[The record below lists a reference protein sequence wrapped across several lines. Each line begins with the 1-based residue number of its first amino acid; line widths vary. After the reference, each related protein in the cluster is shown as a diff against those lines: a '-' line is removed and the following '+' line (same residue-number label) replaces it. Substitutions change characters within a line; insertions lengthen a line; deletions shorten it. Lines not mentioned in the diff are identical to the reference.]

1 MPSIINA
8 STNNT
13 TGLIYSADASGVL
26 ALQGNGTTGLTVG
39 NTGNV
44 TVSTNLFV
52 SGSSVQPLVSGT
64 AQNTTSG
71 TSIDF
76 TGIPSWVRR
85 ITVIMQNLSSTG
97 TSNYIIRLG
106 TSSGYVNTGYA
117 STATSYGGG
126 SLGSISQFTTGFGV
140 TGGVAASSRFS
151 GIMTITNISANNW
164 VNGIFGG
171 FHDATYS
178 GTGGGYVDA
187 GGVVNSVRL
196 TTVNGT
202 DTFDSGSINIM
213 YE

>member
-76 TGIPSWVRR
+76 TGIPSWARR
-85 ITVIMQNLSSTG
+85 ITVMFNGVSTNGSSNIQVQIGAGSIT
-97 TSNYIIRLG
+97 T
-106 TSSGYVNTGYA
+106 TGYFCN
-117 STATSYGGG
+117 Y
-126 SLGSISQFTTGFGV
+126 
-140 TGGVAASSRFS
+140 AA
-151 GIMTITNISANNW
+151 IN
-164 VNGIFGG
+164 
-171 FHDATYS
+171 S
-178 GTGGGYVDA
+178 GTGQGNVTSGFLVYA
-187 GGVVNSVRL
+187 GTLASSISTGHLVLTLISGNTWIASGLILYTNGAGAMYMIAGNVTLSGTLDRLRL
-196 TTVNGT
+196 TTANGT
-202 DTFDSGSINIM
+202 DAFDAGSVNIM